1 MANDYGE
8 TRTMSGVQPSTGGA
22 KATQQ
27 QSIAQRAVNSLGGVA
42 SALESIKEL
51 PVGTTTGL
59 LPNLTTKD
67 GMINYV
73 RNTMGRKISSRD
85 AEMMNTLFTG
95 IGRNL
100 ASIESSGIATGLVE
114 LSKQMQSGTYIN
126 SGVDDPYKVAIK
138 LADIRRIATEN
149 IRPAIES
156 GLMPKQQAATAE
168 KLVKRIEEA
177 IPFETIDVVRA
188 ANQRGRPTIGQRT
201 TEVVQGGM
209 AKSFNTEAEAQ
220 AARDRGEI
228 KAGDSIMIDGRRGT
242 WRD

>member
-1 MANDYGE
+1 
-8 TRTMSGVQPSTGGA
+8 
-22 KATQQ
+22 
-27 QSIAQRAVNSLGGVA
+27 
-42 SALESIKEL
+42 
-51 PVGTTTGL
+51 
-59 LPNLTTKD
+59 
-67 GMINYV
+67 
-73 RNTMGRKISSRD
+73 
-85 AEMMNTLFTG
+85 
-95 IGRNL
+95 
-100 ASIESSGIATGLVE
+100 
-114 LSKQMQSGTYIN
+114 
-126 SGVDDPYKVAIK
+126 
-138 LADIRRIATEN
+138 
-149 IRPAIES
+149 
-156 GLMPKQQAATAE
+156 MPKQQAATAE